1 MKFTLER
8 GYSDD
13 TQSLEKQNI
22 LDVSDSVQRLIQSS
36 ISENTKCSYERELK
50 ELEIWLENRPLTDIL
65 LSEYLTLCYERGLSP
80 ASIAM
85 IPAAVRFSAR
95 LSGIES
101 PIGILTERTFAGI
114 RRKGRDRGRGQVTG
128 LTFTETKFLVGQIAK
143 HGVKGIRDAALFSLM
158 SDCML
163 RVSELVAVRPAD
175 VEITSD
181 GSGRLH
187 LPKSKTDQEGA
198 GATLYVGAPTMERI
212 HNWLHLIEQQ
222 IGEIDQNAKLFR
234 SIRKGGHIQLTGMS
248 TQGIRKNLKQ
258 YVSEAG
264 LQGRFSGHSFRVG
277 TAQSLAQRGATLTQ
291 MQTVGRWKSPKMPAS
306 YCRNELAGRSAIATL
321 LYNKEADN

>member
-1 MKFTLER
+1 MNIIRER
-8 GYSDD
+8 GYSNDI
-13 TQSLEKQNI
+13 QSLDKQTI
-22 LDVSDSVQRLIQSS
+22 IDASSSAQYLIQSS

-50 ELEIWLENRPLTDIL
+50 ELEIWLEKRPLTDIL
-65 LSEYLTLCYERGLSP
+65 LSEYLTICYERGLSP

-95 LSGIES
+95 LYGAEV
-101 PIGILTERTFAGI
+101 PIGILTERTLAGI
-114 RRKGRDRGRGQVTG
+114 QRKGRDRGRGQVTG
-128 LTFTETKFLVGQIAK
+128 ITFTETKFLVGQITK
-143 HGVKGIRDAALFSLM
+143 HGVKGTRDAALFSLM

-163 RVSELVAVRPAD
+163 RVSELIAVCPAD
-175 VEITSD
+175 LEITSD

-187 LPKSKTDQEGA
+187 LLQSKTDQEGM
-198 GATLYVGAPTMERI
+198 GSTLYVGAPTMERI
-212 HNWLHLIEQQ
+212 QNWLCLIEEQL
-222 IGEIDQNAKLFR
+222 GEIDQQVQLFR
-234 SIRKGGHIQLTGMS
+234 SIRKGGHIQRLGMS
-248 TQGIRKNLKQ
+248 TQGIRKNLKS

-306 YCRNELAGRSAIATL
+306 YCRNELAGRSAVATL
-321 LYNKEADN
+321 FYNKEADN

>member
-1 MKFTLER
+1 MNFTLER
-8 GYSDD
+8 GCSNDA
-13 TQSLEKQNI
+13 QSLGKQTI
-22 LDVSDSVQRLIQSS
+22 LASSSVQHLIQSS
-36 ISENTKCSYERELK
+36 ISKNTKSSYERELK
-50 ELEIWLENRPLTDIL
+50 ELEIWLKNRPLTDIL

-85 IPAAVRFSAR
+85 IPAAVRFSGR
-95 LSGIES
+95 LSGIKS
-101 PIGILTERTFAGI
+101 PIGVLTERTLAGI
-114 RRKGRDRGRGQVTG
+114 RREGLNRGRGQVTG
-128 LTFTETKFLVGQIAK
+128 ITFTETKFLVGQIAK

-175 VEITSD
+175 LEITSD

-198 GATLYVGAPTMERI
+198 GATLYVGAPTMELI
-212 HNWLHLIEQQ
+212 HSWLHLIEQQ
-222 IGEIDQNAKLFR
+222 IGEVDQSVKLFR
-234 SIRKGGHIQLTGMS
+234 SIRKGGHIQQTGMS
-248 TQGIRKNLKQ
+248 TQGIRKNLKH

-291 MQTVGRWKSPKMPAS
+291 MQTAGRWKSPKMPAS